1 MDLIEIFSKFS
12 NSELI
17 NFAVTFAGFIISAI
31 VLYFTVKTW
40 LLKHGQAVRA
50 SYGIT
55 ITDKPYVSSVI
66 IENLKDRDLIIFA
79 IYLKFGANVY
89 LDLLDIDNHYDRY
102 HHIVPSLS
110 TRVFELGEPLYYTE
124 SCREVD
130 MEGLLK
136 NWHAGSIILLT
147 NNGKIKA
154 KQIKHGWN
162 PIAQYFK
169 NYGTCYIRPRRFY
182 TNAAVPSSHQQSENY
197 IDYTSY
203 HKGIHYLVTLKFS
216 DGKSIDF
223 EIPPFHRYEAFKKL
237 KFTPEVLSSCG
248 ELERYFLES
257 RAIGAVE
264 FEEIIKVVDIKQII
278 DKDKEKI
285 YCGKVET
292 IKSLN
297 RFNYH
302 VLWKLRTWLF
312 NIKHPNFPSKLFSFY
327 CWLGIRENPNKKK
340 KASVKTPE
348 AKPTPKNKKKG
359 KKKRKQNT
367 RRK

>member
-17 NFAVTFAGFIISAI
+17 NFAVTFAGFIIFAI

-50 SYGIT
+50 TYSIT
-55 ITDKPYVSSVI
+55 ITDKPYISSVI

-79 IYLKFGANVY
+79 IYLKFGSNVY
-89 LDLLDIDNHYDRY
+89 LDLLDIDDNYDRY

-124 SCREVD
+124 SCREID
-130 MEGLLK
+130 IEELLN
-136 NWHAGSIILLT
+136 NWQTGSIILLT

-154 KQIKHGWN
+154 RKIKHGWS

-169 NYGTCYIRPRRFY
+169 NYGTCYVKPIRLY
-182 TNAAVPSSHQQSENY
+182 TKDAVPCSHQQSENY

-203 HKGIHYLVTLKFS
+203 HKGIHYIVTLKFS
-216 DGKSIDF
+216 DGKVLDF
-223 EIPPFHRYEAFKKL
+223 DIPPFHRYVDFVKL

-257 RAIGAVE
+257 REVGAVE
-264 FEEIIKVVDIKQII
+264 FEEIIKIVDIKQII

-285 YCGKVET
+285 YCEKVET

-327 CWLGIRENPNKKK
+327 CWLGIKENPNKKK
-340 KASVKTPE
+340 RASVKTPE
-348 AKPTPKNKKKG
+348 VKPPQKTKKKG